1 MTHMEGTEKGRYGLY
16 VIALLFGW
24 LVLSAFLAGSF
35 PLIGPDEPRYS
46 QVARQMFESGDWIT
60 PRLGENPWFEK
71 PVLLYWLMSLCFS
84 IFGVTEFAARLPSIL
99 SSAAVTVFI
108 YLMVKIASGSKKAF
122 LSAVV
127 WMTSLFFVGF
137 THAATFDMLLTACVT
152 GALFFFFRYE
162 VLRRPIHLYCLY
174 FFCGLGILAKGL
186 VSPILVGLPI
196 LTYLVLSGRLKEL
209 REMKPGMGILIVIA
223 TAAIWFLPVSLV
235 HGIRFWDEFV
245 YQHHFVRYTS
255 SHFHTS
261 GGIFYYLPILL
272 LGTYPWTI
280 APLLGSAPESNR
292 EQNLKRFSFCWL
304 FSIVLFFSFSGSKL
318 PGYILP
324 GIPAF
329 FVLSGLS
336 IGDFLK
342 RAGSKIKWIV
352 LILTL
357 NVAVLAG
364 LATQFPDYVREYG
377 SIRMLA
383 GAIAGCTI
391 LSSLLCLANKK
402 VASLLVYPLPLFLA
416 LYFFVQ
422 DFLPKSGWGESKILA
437 LALEPALPRDQ
448 KLLLYNIYAFD
459 MVFYTHGRVE
469 LTPEGYFLK
478 VEDAQQLYNFVRQK
492 KQAFVLVGNEELL
505 WIEKFSL
512 WKVRK
517 IIRGKERSI
526 VQLELKEK

>member
-1 MTHMEGTEKGRYGLY
+1 MEGVEKGRYGLY
-16 VIALLFGW
+16 LLALLSGW
-24 LVLSAFLAGSF
+24 FVLSAFLAGSF
-35 PLIGPDEPRYS
+35 PLVGPDEPRYS

-99 SSAAVTVFI
+99 ASTTVTVFI
-108 YLMVKIASGSKKAF
+108 YLMVKTASGSKKAF
-122 LSAVV
+122 LSAVM
-127 WMTSLFFVGF
+127 WTTSLFFVGF

-162 VLRRPIHLYCLY
+162 LLRKPNHLYFLY

-196 LTYLVLSGRLKEL
+196 LAYLILSGRWKEV
-209 REMKPGMGILIVIA
+209 REIKPFLGILIVIA
-223 TAAIWFLPVSLV
+223 TAAIWFLPVTLV
-235 HGIRFWDEFV
+235 HGAKFWDEFV

-280 APLLGSAPESNR
+280 APLLGSAPESSR
-292 EQNLKRFSFCWL
+292 EQDLKRFSSCWL
-304 FSIVLFFSFSGSKL
+304 LTIVLFFSFSGSKL

-324 GIPAF
+324 GMPAF

-336 IGDFLK
+336 IADFLK
-342 RAGSKIKWIV
+342 STTTKIRWIV
-352 LILTL
+352 LILAL
-357 NVAVLAG
+357 NAAVVIG
-364 LATQFPDYVREYG
+364 LATQFPDYLREY
-377 SIRMLA
+377 SSVRILA
-383 GAIAGCTI
+383 GTIAICTI
-391 LSSLLCLANKK
+391 LSSILCLANKK
-402 VASLLVYPLPLFLA
+402 VASLLVYPLPIFLA
-416 LYFFVQ
+416 LFFFVQ
-422 DFLPKSGWGESKILA
+422 DFLPKSGWEESKTLA
-437 LALEPALPRDQ
+437 LALEPALPKDR

-459 MVFYTHGRVE
+459 MVFYTNGRVE
-469 LTPEGYFLK
+469 LTPDGYFLK
-478 VEDAQQLYNFVRQK
+478 VEDAQQLYNFLRQK
-492 KQAFVLVGNEELL
+492 RQAFVLVGNDELL

-512 WKVRK
+512 WRIRNV
-517 IIRGKERSI
+517 IRGKERSI
-526 VQLELKEK
+526 VQLELKGK